1 MLIAGISVK
10 NNSNTIRR
18 EVSMVKK
25 LSIAV
30 ALVLSLFL
38 AGGVAWAG
46 AVLQVGESGTFLYGD
61 EVQPI
66 DPSSFTILE
75 NGNGQPL
82 LDPLALILGIPDGTY
97 AGTANG
103 ETANA
108 PVALG
113 PGDEVYSI
121 LNLSNDS
128 NNSNS
133 FTNWAAADLA
143 VNGLTVTSFNLYY
156 FPDIGAISGGQ
167 TLLVNLS
174 VPIPIGT
181 FAVAYGEAGGKNFS
195 TPFTRAGLVPEPG
208 TLLLLGSG
216 LVGLGICRRKFK
228 A

>member
-1 MLIAGISVK
+1 
-10 NNSNTIRR
+10 
-18 EVSMVKK
+18 MVKK

-30 ALVLSLFL
+30 ALGLSLFL
-38 AGGVAWAG
+38 VGGAAWAG

-66 DPSSFTILE
+66 PNPSQLTILE

-82 LDPLALILGIPDGTY
+82 LDPLYLILGVPNTATWGGSVIGGSLE
-97 AGTANG
+97 GTATLVAG
-103 ETANA
+103 E
-108 PVALG
+108 
-113 PGDEVYSI
+113 EVYSD
-121 LNLSNDS
+121 LSLSATS

-143 VNGLTVTSFNLYY
+143 VNGLTVSSFSLYY
-156 FPDIGAISGGQ
+156 FDTGQTITGGQ
-167 TLLVNLS
+167 ERTVNLS
-174 VPIPIGT
+174 APIPIGT
-181 FAVAYGEAGGKNFS
+181 FAVAYGVDSRDRNFS